1 MDASKFIHPDDLAA
15 QQALEAIPMASSIM
29 KTVLKFGWESLFYGM
44 NMAQH
49 VRLSPKQ
56 LPEIYN
62 LLPPICKQ
70 LEIEEPEF
78 YLEMNPIPNAYS
90 MGDTHRFI
98 SVTSGLIEHMSTD
111 EIRAVIGHECGHL
124 VCRHT
129 LYHNVAQFIL
139 QGLAKNVDLTS
150 TIEPIYYALMYWE
163 RKGEL
168 SCDRVGAYVAGNDAM
183 ISALTRLAGG
193 PESITKHLNIEEFVR
208 QADIYDGIRTD
219 GFWNRTLQ
227 TSIVLAQNHPFVATR
242 VRELLNWAETDE
254 YATLLHQQNLCPKCH
269 KPIMQDWIFCQHCGR
284 KLKI

>member
-29 KTVLKFGWESLFYGM
+29 KTVLNLGLESLFYGM

-70 LEIEEPEF
+70 LDIEEPEF
-78 YLEMNPIPNAYS
+78 YLEMNPAPNAYS
-90 MGDTHRFI
+90 LGDTHRFI
-98 SVTSGLIEHMSTD
+98 SVTSGLIEHMSVD

-129 LYHNVAQFIL
+129 LYHNVAQEIL
-139 QGLAKNVDLTS
+139 RAMAYNVDLS
-150 TIEPIYYALMYWE
+150 KTIEPIFYALMYWE

-168 SCDRVGAYVAGNDAM
+168 SCDRVGAYVAGKDAM

-193 PESITKHLNIEEFVR
+193 PESITKHLNLEEFVH
-208 QADIYDGIRTD
+208 QAEIYESIRTD
-219 GFWNRTLQ
+219 GVVNRILQ
-227 TSIVLAQNHPFVATR
+227 TSIILAQNHPFIATR
-242 VRELLNWAETDE
+242 VRELLLWAETED
-254 YATLLHQQNLCPKCH
+254 YRSLLQTQELCPNCH
-269 KPIMQDWIFCQHCGR
+269 TPTQEDWMFCQHCGT
-284 KLKI
+284 KLK